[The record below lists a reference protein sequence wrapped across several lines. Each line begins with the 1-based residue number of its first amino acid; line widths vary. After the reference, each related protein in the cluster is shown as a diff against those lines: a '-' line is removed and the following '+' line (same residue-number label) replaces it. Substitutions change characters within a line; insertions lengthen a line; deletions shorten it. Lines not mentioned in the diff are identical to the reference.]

1 MLLKLI
7 YFLCDIVYA
16 AAKANQILEK
26 KTICKEN
33 RVTKKLK
40 EHVLLCRSVD
50 RMNLMSGLVS
60 TATEKSKIVEGIK

>member
-7 YFLCDIVYA
+7 YFLCDIFYA
-16 AAKANQILEK
+16 ATKANQILEK

-33 RVTKKLK
+33 GTTKKLK

-50 RMNLMSGLVS
+50 RMNLKSGLVS
-60 TATEKSKIVEGIK
+60 IATQKSKIVESIK